1 MEILLAVDFFK
12 SLLGWSEDWNQTI
25 SWKLPVIDML
35 LGNEIVYTILLLLIQ
50 YNTFHESTL
59 PLLTW
64 FTVLKNKKLF
74 YLGSRAAFS
83 NFNFADEQYSY
94 LCQFKFKVGILK
106 SVLYATIW
114 RSSKKQNFL
123 S

>member
-1 MEILLAVDFFK
+1 MVNFFLFVQKILLAVDFFK

-35 LGNEIVYTILLLLIQ
+35 LGNEIVYTILLLLMQ

-74 YLGSRAAFS
+74 YLGPRAAFS

-94 LCQFKFKVGILK
+94 LCQFKFVEGI
-106 SVLYATIW
+106 
-114 RSSKKQNFL
+114 
-123 S
+123 